1 MTVYQYIVTVYD
13 KETGVRLDAF
23 PILRKRHVN
32 ISYIRKDVRQIV
44 KASGKVLK
52 NVKIN
57 IGYMGSAEID
67 DTI

>member
-13 KETGVRLDAF
+13 KETGLRLECI

-57 IGYMGSAEID
+57 IEYMGSAEID
-67 DTI
+67 DTL